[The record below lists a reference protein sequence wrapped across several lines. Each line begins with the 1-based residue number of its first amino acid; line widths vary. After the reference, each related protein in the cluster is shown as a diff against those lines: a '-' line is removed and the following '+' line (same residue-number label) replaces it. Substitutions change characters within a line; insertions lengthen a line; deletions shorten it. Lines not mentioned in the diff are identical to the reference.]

1 VSVLVVGADIGGTS
15 TRAAVATADGRVLA
29 IASGGPG
36 SPVGVGL
43 ERSAAQIRAVVDRAL
58 ADTDGVVSAY
68 VLGLAGGSQARDNPA
83 FAETIRP
90 DRLDVAGRLVSDLV
104 VAFASATPAE
114 AGYVLIGGTGAVA
127 GRVEGAEITAWADG
141 LGWLLGDAGSGF
153 WLGREAVRRTLLAL
167 QRSAELTP
175 LNRAVVGLAGT
186 DDFSRLVGLCYAER
200 PTALGRYA
208 PLVSAHADDSPDA
221 AAIVAEAAQAMTTTL
236 RDLEPA
242 PGLPIVLAG
251 SLLTGA
257 TPVAGL
263 VRKAL
268 ADRPNPVLTAT
279 QGALGACW
287 LALRSLGI
295 DDDKVHARLNESAA
309 RRMRRGSPVESA
321 ESPEAHR
328 AAAP

>member
-1 VSVLVVGADIGGTS
+1 VNILVVGADIGGTA
-15 TRAAVATADGRVLA
+15 TRAAVATTDGQVLA
-29 IASGGPG
+29 VASGGPG
-36 SPVGVGL
+36 NPVGVGL

-58 ADTDGVVSAY
+58 AGTEGRVGAY
-68 VLGLAGGSQARDNPA
+68 VLGLAGGSQARDDAA

-90 DRLDVAGRLVSDLV
+90 DRLDVSGRLVSDLV

-114 AGYVLIGGTGAVA
+114 SGYVLIGGTGAVA
-127 GRVEGAEITAWADG
+127 GQVEGAEITAWADG

-153 WLGREAVRRTLLAL
+153 WLGREAVRQTLLAL
-167 QRSAELTP
+167 QRGAELTP
-175 LNRAVVGLAGT
+175 LNRDVVALAGT
-186 DDFSRLVGLCYAER
+186 DDYSRMVGLCYAER

-221 AAIVAEAAQAMTTTL
+221 AAIVAAAAQAMTTTL
-236 RDLEPA
+236 LGLDPA

-257 TPVAGL
+257 TPVARL
-263 VRKAL
+263 VRREL

-295 DDDKVHARLNESAA
+295 DDTAVHTRLNESVITVDLAQLT
-309 RRMRRGSPVESA
+309 G
-321 ESPEAHR
+321 
-328 AAAP
+328 

>member
-15 TRAAVATADGRVLA
+15 TRAAVATTDGQVLA

-58 ADTDGVVSAY
+58 AGTEGAVRAY
-68 VLGLAGGSQARDNPA
+68 VLGLAGGSQARDDAA
-83 FAETIRP
+83 FAQTIRP
-90 DRLDVAGRLVSDLV
+90 DRLEVSGQLVSDLV

-153 WLGREAVRRTLLAL
+153 WLGREAVRQTLLAL
-167 QRSAELTP
+167 QRGAELTP
-175 LNRAVVGLAGT
+175 LNRDVVSLAGT
-186 DDFSRLVGLCYAER
+186 DDYSRLVGLCYAER

-208 PLVSAHADDSPDA
+208 PLVSARAGDSPDA
-221 AAIVAEAAQAMTTTL
+221 AAIVAEAAQAMTATL
-236 RDLEPA
+236 LGLDPS
-242 PGLPIVLAG
+242 PGMPIVLAG
-251 SLLTGA
+251 SLLTSA
-257 TPVAGL
+257 SPVAGL
-263 VRKAL
+263 VRREL
-268 ADRPNPVLTAT
+268 AERPNPVLTAT
-279 QGALGACW
+279 HGALGACW

-295 DDDKVHARLNESAA
+295 DDVEIHARLNESVGTAEAA
-309 RRMRRGSPVESA
+309 QLTG
-321 ESPEAHR
+321 
-328 AAAP
+328 